1 MLLVTPTRLFN
12 LLGAAALALFAG
24 CFTEP
29 EESPSTTGP
38 SCDPG
43 SFGCECFEGGCA
55 PDLVCTPSNVCIAED
70 CTPGTA
76 VCECDAMGLCG
87 AGLVCQDGIC
97 RQTGTTSVGTDTD
110 TSTTSDPTTTTT
122 SSTTTMPDDTGT
134 TAADSSTTEAVDT
147 TDGTADTTGM
157 PVNCAMDEDT
167 CLDCFACTHTS
178 DCEAQSTACDGIPGC
193 ATAASCMEQCA
204 VMGKC
209 FNDCCQ
215 GLTQTAA
222 DAAEALEVCREDAC
236 IAGSACESY
245 VDYMCST

>member
-87 AGLVCQDGIC
+87 AGLECQDGIC

-110 TSTTSDPTTTTT
+110 TSTTNDPTTTTT

-157 PVNCAMDEDT
+157 PVNCAEEPACDDCFDCTANNECSEQQQACEALGGCLVIAECMKDCAVDGLCFDDCCDTPGPEVAAAMALQACREDT
-167 CLDCFACTHTS
+167 CIVD
-178 DCEAQSTACDGIPGC
+178 
-193 ATAASCMEQCA
+193 
-204 VMGKC
+204 
-209 FNDCCQ
+209 
-215 GLTQTAA
+215 
-222 DAAEALEVCREDAC
+222 
-236 IAGSACESY
+236 ACESY
-245 VDYMCST
+245 SEYTCSSK